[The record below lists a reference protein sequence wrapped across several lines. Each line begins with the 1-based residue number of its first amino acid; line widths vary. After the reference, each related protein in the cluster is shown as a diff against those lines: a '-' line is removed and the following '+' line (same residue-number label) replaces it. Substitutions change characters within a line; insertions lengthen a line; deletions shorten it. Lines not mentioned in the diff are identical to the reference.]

1 MVWPWTRIGFTVGVE
16 TGSAFDEVARINPDM
31 PDASGNVRLVEAA
44 PDMLAALE
52 ALNAAFGCGPGDGDK
67 NPWIPGCISKELRRI
82 VRTAIYKAKGML

>member
-1 MVWPWTRIGFTVGVE
+1 MNDIKHTPGPWSRIGFTVGVE

-52 ALNAAFGCGPGDGDK
+52 GLLESVFIRRNVIEIPQAWQAAF
-67 NPWIPGCISKELRRI
+67 N
-82 VRTAIYKAKGML
+82 AIQRAKGAMQ

>member
-1 MVWPWTRIGFTVGVE
+1 MSEIKHTPGPWQKIGFTVGVE

-52 ALNAAFGCGPGDGDK
+52 GLLDSTFIKHNAISITRAWQDAF
-67 NPWIPGCISKELRRI
+67 N
-82 VRTAIYKAKGML
+82 AIQKAKGTMR